1 MDSELNVRFADTSL
15 DPYLR
20 FFEPRLS
27 PFTTAIAGGTLRV
40 AGELADIDRL
50 VVEAH
55 IESLDLKL
63 FDYRVRNAGTIDLRL
78 DQHVLEIDRL
88 HLSGEGTELQVQGHV
103 AFDRNELAV
112 QASGDANLGILQGF
126 YRDLRSRGTAT
137 IKAQISGPIDK
148 PILSGN
154 ADVAD
159 GRIRF
164 LSVPNSIEAINGR
177 LSFDAGG
184 IRLDD
189 VAARLGEG
197 DVRFGGRIGVNGFAL
212 GDLNLTATGER
223 MRIRYPQGFV
233 STIDANLALQGAMTS
248 PVLSGSVLVRDAVW
262 SRRLEATPDFFNLA
276 GGASTA
282 APAVG
287 AAVSRFPLRL
297 EIDIDAPSSLRIEN
311 NIAKMVASADLKLQ
325 GTYDR
330 PQLLGHM
337 EIDRGDLV
345 FEGNRY
351 LVTRGGVDFFNA
363 SRIEPVFDIEAETRV
378 RVPGQT
384 YNITL
389 GFTGTPSRFSYSLNS
404 DPPLPE
410 VDVFS
415 LLLGQATDLN
425 NAELRAL
432 RPNAA
437 QQSEEV
443 LLRQAF
449 SRLLTNPLSAPVS
462 RILGETLGIETVIAP
477 TFGTESDPL
486 TPSARL
492 ILGRRLSNRAYL
504 TFARALGG
512 TQREQI
518 IILEYDQNDR
528 VGWVITQNGDRTFAL
543 DFRVRH
549 RF

>member
-1 MDSELNVRFADTSL
+1 
-15 DPYLR
+15 
-20 FFEPRLS
+20 
-27 PFTTAIAGGTLRV
+27 
-40 AGELADIDRL
+40 
-50 VVEAH
+50 
-55 IESLDLKL
+55 
-63 FDYRVRNAGTIDLRL
+63 
-78 DQHVLEIDRL
+78 
-88 HLSGEGTELQVQGHV
+88 
-103 AFDRNELAV
+103 
-112 QASGDANLGILQGF
+112 
-126 YRDLRSRGTAT
+126 
-137 IKAQISGPIDK
+137 
-148 PILSGN
+148 
-154 ADVAD
+154 
-159 GRIRF
+159 
-164 LSVPNSIEAINGR
+164 
-177 LSFDAGG
+177 
-184 IRLDD
+184 
-189 VAARLGEG
+189 
-197 DVRFGGRIGVNGFAL
+197 
-212 GDLNLTATGER
+212 
-223 MRIRYPQGFV
+223 
-233 STIDANLALQGAMTS
+233 
-248 PVLSGSVLVRDAVW
+248 
-262 SRRLEATPDFFNLA
+262 
-276 GGASTA
+276 
-282 APAVG
+282 
-287 AAVSRFPLRL
+287 
-297 EIDIDAPSSLRIEN
+297 
-311 NIAKMVASADLKLQ
+311 MVASADLKLQ

-389 GFTGTPSRFSYSLNS
+389 GFTGTSSRFSYSLNS

-518 IILEYDQNDR
+518 IILEYDQSDR

>member
-1 MDSELNVRFADTSL
+1 MRFADTSL

-20 FFEPRLS
+20 FFVPRLS
-27 PFTTAIAGGTLRV
+27 PFTTAMAGGTIRV
-40 AGELADIDRL
+40 VGELAEVDRL

-55 IESLDLKL
+55 VESLDLKL
-63 FDYRVRNAGTIDLRL
+63 FDYRVRNTGTVDLTL
-78 DQHVLEIDRL
+78 NQHVLEIDQL
-88 HLSGEGTELQVQGHV
+88 NLTGEGTELQVQGHV

-137 IKAQISGPIDK
+137 IKAQIGGPLDK
-148 PILSGN
+148 PVFSGN
-154 ADVAD
+154 ADVID
-159 GRIRF
+159 GRIR
-164 LSVPNSIEAINGR
+164 LLTVPNSIEAINGR
-177 LSFDAGG
+177 VSFDAGG
-184 IRLDD
+184 VRLDD

-197 DVRFGGRIGVNGFAL
+197 DVRFGGRIGIDGFTF
-212 GDLNLTATGER
+212 GELNLTATGER
-223 MRIRYPQGFV
+223 MRIRYPAGFL
-233 STIDANLALQGAMTS
+233 STIDADLALQGTMTA
-248 PVLSGSVLVRDAVW
+248 PVLSGSVVVRDAVW
-262 SRRLEATPDFFNLA
+262 SRRVEATPDFFNLTGSGSSAA
-276 GGASTA
+276 G
-282 APAVG
+282 PAVG
-287 AAVSRFPLRL
+287 GTASRFPLRL
-297 EIDIDAPSSLRIEN
+297 DIDIDAPSSLRIEN

-325 GTYDR
+325 GPFDR

-337 EIDRGDLV
+337 EIDRGDIV

-351 LVTRGGVDFFNA
+351 LVTRGSVEFFNA

-389 GFTGTPSRFSYSLNS
+389 GFSGTASRFWYSLNS

-449 SRLLTNPLSAPVS
+449 SRLLTNPMSAPVS